1 MMVAVVTLLV
11 LRKYVKSIDVFGT
24 SSVVV
29 VIACYS
35 LCSSSLLII
44 NKVRPRRPAHC

>member
-1 MMVAVVTLLV
+1 MMLAAVTVILLK
-11 LRKYVKSIDVFGT
+11 KYVKTIDVSGT

-44 NKVRPRRPAHC
+44 YKVHSGCLHI